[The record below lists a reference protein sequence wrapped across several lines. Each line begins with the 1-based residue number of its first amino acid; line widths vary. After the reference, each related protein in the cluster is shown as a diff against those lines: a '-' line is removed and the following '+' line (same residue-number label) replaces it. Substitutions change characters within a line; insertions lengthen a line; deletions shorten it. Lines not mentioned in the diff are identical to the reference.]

1 MISQSTIDKVFEAA
15 RVEEV
20 IEDFVQLRKSGSGFK
35 ALSPFTDEKT
45 PSFSVSPAK
54 QIWKDFSSGK
64 GGNVVAF
71 LMEHEHFSYPEA
83 IRYLA
88 KRYGI
93 EIEET
98 ERSDEEKEKMREK
111 ENLYVVSE
119 YAADFF
125 EEVLWKDEMGRAVG
139 LAYFR
144 ERGFKDS
151 TIRDFRLGYS
161 PEQRDAFSGNALEKG
176 YSPENLVK
184 AGLSMETGPEG
195 GNTRLIDRFRG
206 RVVFPIFSMSGRVL
220 GFGGRIL
227 SQQKKVAKYIN
238 SPESEIYHK
247 SHVLYGLF
255 QAKQEIA
262 RLDNCYLVEGYTDVI
277 QLHQLGIRNVVAS
290 SGTALTSE
298 QVGLIRRL
306 TENVT
311 LLFDGDAA
319 GLRAAERG
327 VDLILE
333 QNMNAFVCTFPE
345 GEDPDSFARKHSLEK
360 VRGFLEEHSN
370 DFIFFKAKQGSEE
383 FAHHPMKRAE
393 TARELVKSI
402 ARVPDMIKREVYLR
416 QTARLLEVSE
426 EALFSELTQIDT
438 DKLRREKQ
446 QNRRKEASQTL
457 RPVTDDTRERPAV
470 NKQEIL
476 ERKILE
482 LLVNYGERVE
492 DFEEWVHS
500 PNAEGEWELKQIGVK
515 KPVYLK
521 VFLDLQEDEIAFAN
535 PLFRELY
542 EWLMRQFQQYGS
554 LDVPRMQ
561 AGMEVHLAN
570 ELAAIAMEEERY
582 KLNDWERKEIYP
594 GDRDKRVSQL
604 VTETLLSL
612 RITLLKGRIRELQES
627 LNAEGGS
634 QPETLLEI
642 SDYLNLNKLIH
653 QRLNRVLSS

>member
-1 MISQSTIDKVFEAA
+1 MISQSTIDKVFETA

-20 IEDFVQLRKSGSGFK
+20 IGDFVQLKKSGSGFK

-125 EEVLWKDEMGRAVG
+125 EAALWKNEMGRAIG
-139 LAYFR
+139 LAYYR
-144 ERGFKDS
+144 ERGFSDS

-161 PEQRDAFSGNALEKG
+161 PEQRDAFSTNALKKG
-176 YSPENLVK
+176 YSSENLVK
-184 AGLSMETGPEG
+184 VGLSMETGQEG
-195 GNTRLIDRFRG
+195 GSSRLIDRFRG
-206 RVVFPIFSMSGRVL
+206 RVMFPIFSMSGRVL

-247 SHVLYGLF
+247 SHVLYGLY

-290 SGTALTSE
+290 SGTALTRE

-306 TENVT
+306 TQNVT

-333 QNMNAFVCTFPE
+333 QNMNAWVCTFPE
-345 GEDPDSFARKHSLEK
+345 GEDPDSFARKHSLEE
-360 VRGFLEEHSN
+360 VNTFLEGHRN

-383 FAHHPMKRAE
+383 FAHNPLKRAE
-393 TARELVKSI
+393 TARELVKSV

-416 QTARLLEVSE
+416 QTARILEVSE
-426 EALFSELTQIDT
+426 EALFSELTQIDA
-438 DKLRREKQ
+438 DKLRRERQ
-446 QNRRKEASQTL
+446 QNQRKESTQTL
-457 RPVTDDTRERPAV
+457 RPVGAETLQRPAV
-470 NKQEIL
+470 NKKEIL

-482 LLVNYGERVE
+482 LLVNYGDRVE
-492 DFEEWVHS
+492 DFEEWVHALNS
-500 PNAEGEWELKQIGVK
+500 DGEWELQQMSVS
-515 KPVYLK
+515 KPVHRK

-535 PLFRELY
+535 PLFKELY
-542 EWLMRQFQQYGS
+542 ERLMQQFQQEGT
-554 LDVPRMQ
+554 LDVSRMQ
-561 AGMEVHLAN
+561 SAMDVELAN
-570 ELAAIAMEEERY
+570 ELASIAMEEERY

-594 GDRDKRVSQL
+594 GDRAKRVSQL

-612 RITLLKGRIRELQES
+612 RTTLLKGRIRELQES
-627 LNAEGGS
+627 LNEEGGS
-634 QPETLLEI
+634 QSETLLEI